1 MNEPEMN
8 SPAAADLGE
17 QVAAL
22 QQQVFSLLLA
32 LVVVSGTLVAY
43 LGYESHHLGKEVN
56 AIRPGAQQLI
66 QAYKQNLPA
75 LETFVNQLVAYG
87 QTHPDFRPV
96 LQKYG
101 INPLATPPAAPKR

>member
-8 SPAAADLGE
+8 SPESSDLNG

-22 QQQVFSLLLA
+22 QRQVFSLLLA
-32 LVVVSGTLVAY
+32 LIVIGGTLTAFLFY
-43 LGYESHHLGKEVN
+43 QSHVLGKDIEAFRPQAMPIIQTFNVN
-56 AIRPGAQQLI
+56 HANMEKFVQQLVV
-66 QAYKQNLPA
+66 YS
-75 LETFVNQLVAYG
+75 

-101 INPLATPPAAPKR
+101 INPLAPPPGAPKR